1 MNVQV
6 EVGGWG
12 VKGEKEEKTR
22 VKNKSKTEEKK
33 KKMYRYKNYP
43 FNAKSTNKRVI
54 DMELIQTPLKV
65 RE

>member
-1 MNVQV
+1 MNVQG
-6 EVGGWG
+6 EVGVG
-12 VKGEKEEKTR
+12 VKGKKEKTR

-43 FNAKSTNKRVI
+43 FNAKSTNKRAI